1 MTTLSSPCEPPLAP
15 DALTARMENMSLD
28 EVDARHSRPTMKD
41 VAALSGVSI
50 KTVSRVVN
58 GEPGVSPDVA
68 ERVLAASAKLDY
80 RRDLSASSLRRGDG
94 KSQTIGLLLEDVANP
109 FSSALHRAV
118 EDVARQHGVV
128 VFAGSVDEDPD
139 RERDLAAALVARR
152 TDGLVIVPTAPDQSY
167 LARERRNGTPV
178 VFVDRPPVQ
187 LDADHV
193 VTDNVAGAR
202 DGTAHL
208 VRHGH
213 QRIAF
218 LGDLSTIST
227 ARERHDGYV
236 EALGLAGLPVA
247 ADLVRRD
254 LSTAEQAQAAVEE
267 LLALADPPTA
277 VFASQNLVT
286 VGALRALRRAGLHRS
301 VAVVGFDTLPMQD
314 LLDPGVTIVEQYVRR
329 LGELAAEMLFRRI
342 AGDTSPARRI
352 VLPAQLTERGTGEIP
367 GPFAG

>member
-1 MTTLSSPCEPPLAP
+1 
-15 DALTARMENMSLD
+15 MERMSLD

-58 GEPGVSPDVA
+58 GEPGVSADVA
-68 ERVLAASAKLDY
+68 ERVLAATAKLDY

-94 KSQTIGLLLEDVANP
+94 KSQTIGLLLEDVSNP

-118 EDVARQHGVV
+118 EDVAREHGVV

-152 TDGLVIVPTAPDQSY
+152 TDGLIIVPTAPDQSY

-202 DGTAHL
+202 DGTDHL
-208 VRHGH
+208 VQHGH
-213 QRIAF
+213 RRIAF

-227 ARERHDGYV
+227 ARERYDGYV
-236 EALGLAGLPVA
+236 QALGRGGVPLA

-254 LSTAEQAQAAVEE
+254 LRTAEQAQAAVEE
-267 LLALADPPTA
+267 LLALPDPPTA

-286 VGALRALRRAGLHRS
+286 VGALRALRGAALHRT
-301 VAVVGFDTLPMQD
+301 VAVVGFDSLPMQD
-314 LLDPGVTIVEQYVRR
+314 LLDPGVTIVEQDVRQ
-329 LGELAAEMLFRRI
+329 LGALAAQMLFRRI
-342 AGDTSPARRI
+342 AGDDSPVRRV
-352 VLPAQLTERGTGEIP
+352 VLPATLTERGTGEIP
-367 GPFAG
+367 GPYAS

>member
-1 MTTLSSPCEPPLAP
+1 MPL
-15 DALTARMENMSLD
+15 DD
-28 EVDARHSRPTMKD
+28 VDGRPSRPTMKD

-58 GEPGVSPDVA
+58 GEAGVSPDVA

-94 KSQTIGLLLEDVANP
+94 KSQTIGLLLEDVSNP

-139 RERDLAAALVARR
+139 RERDLVSALVARR
-152 TDGLVIVPTAPDQSY
+152 TDGLVIVPTAADQSY

-187 LDADHV
+187 LDADHA
-193 VTDNVAGAR
+193 VTDNLAGAR

-208 VRHGH
+208 VAHGH
-213 QRIAF
+213 RRIAF
-218 LGDLSTIST
+218 LGDLATIST
-227 ARERHDGYV
+227 ARERYQGYV
-236 EALGLAGLPVA
+236 EALGAAGIPLASE
-247 ADLVRRD
+247 LVRRN
-254 LSTAEQAQAAVEE
+254 LRTAEQAQDAVEE
-267 LLALADPPTA
+267 LLALPDPPTA

-286 VGALRALRRAGLHRS
+286 VGTLRALRRAGLQRT
-301 VAVVGFDTLPMQD
+301 VAVVGFDSLPLQD
-314 LLDPGVTIVEQYVRR
+314 LLDPGVTIVEQDVRR
-329 LGELAAEMLFRRI
+329 LGAAAAEMLFDRI
-342 AGDTSPARRI
+342 AGDQSPPRSV
-352 VLPAQLTERGTGEIP
+352 VLPAVLVERGSGEIP
-367 GPFAG
+367 GPFAQ